1 MPSRFLPPPSPSPS
15 PSPLSESPHA
25 AELVREANRRLEFH
39 AHNSPLAIIEWDA
52 DFQVVRWSQ
61 EAERMFGY
69 PARDVIGRPIGDLH
83 LVHPEDEPLVADVM
97 RRMRSGE
104 RPRYVSRS
112 RNVRSD
118 GRVIA
123 CEWYNSALLDESGR
137 LVSVYSQVLD
147 VTDREETLARERAAR
162 DRVTRLQAITSALA
176 RARSREEVA
185 HTLVREALRGMRL
198 NSGAVGVLSEDGRSL
213 RVLAPQNMPERFLAG
228 TNPLSLDAG
237 CPLTD
242 AARTRQAVI
251 IESPEDFARRYPLV
265 VAQLGKEPSGAAA
278 AIPLVID
285 DVVLG
290 SFVLRAEHPRRWTT
304 EELDFLGALAVQCA
318 QAIDRVQLRERELA
332 TRDEAAAT
340 QRFVAH
346 ASRVLVEPL
355 DARETLERFAR
366 LVVPAMA
373 DSCVTYLVDDAGE
386 PVRVATAD
394 VDPQVGAELDAL
406 REAAPIAGIPNHP
419 MHRVIATGTSYFRRE
434 VSDDDMRRAMG
445 TDLQQAERVGWRSA
459 ILLPLIARGRIVG
472 AVGLGRRGQLRPFQ
486 DRDLVLAESLA
497 ARAALAVDNAQL
509 FAAAEKARR
518 EAEAANRAKSDF
530 LAMMSHE
537 LRTPL
542 NAIAGYLDLLRM
554 ELRGPLTAD
563 QAGDLERIDLAQRR
577 LLALINDVLNF
588 AKLEAGRVEFHLRP
602 VTVQELFDA
611 VMPLVEPQMEARG
624 LSFERA
630 PESLAS
636 SLLAVADAEKTQQVL
651 LNLLSNAVKF
661 TPAGGRISLLALA
674 DGDWIQ
680 VQVADTGVG
689 IAAERVEDIFE
700 PFVQVDTS
708 LTRTADGTGLGL
720 AISRALAREMD
731 GDLTVRSAVG
741 EGSTFTLTLPKA

>member
-1 MPSRFLPPPSPSPS
+1 MPTRTPS
-15 PSPLSESPHA
+15 SPLSPATPLADSPPTA
-25 AELVREANRRLEFH
+25 DLLREANRRLEFH
-39 AHNSPLAIIEWDA
+39 AHNSPLAIVEWDA
-52 DFQVVRWSQ
+52 EFRVVRWSD

-69 PARDVIGRPIGDLH
+69 AARDVVGQPIASLH
-83 LVHPEDEPLVADVM
+83 LVHPDDEPLIQEVM
-97 RRMRSGE
+97 AAMISGE
-104 RPRYVSRS
+104 RPRNVSRN

-118 GRVIA
+118 GRVIS
-123 CEWYNSALLDESGR
+123 CEWYNSALLDDDGR

-185 HTLVREALRGMRL
+185 HTLVHEALRGMRL
-198 NSGAVGVLSEDGRSL
+198 NSGAVGVLTDDGRSL
-213 RVLAPQNMPERFLAG
+213 QVLAPQNMPARFLSSPG
-228 TNPLSLDAG
+228 PIPLDAAY
-237 CPLTD
+237 PLTD
-242 AARTRQAVI
+242 AARTRQVVI
-251 IESPEDFARRYPLV
+251 IEGPEDFAHRYSQV
-265 VAQLGKEPSGAAA
+265 VSQLGKEPSGAAV

-285 DVVLG
+285 ESLLG
-290 SFVLRAEHPRRWTT
+290 SFVLRSEAPRRWTT

-318 QAIDRVQLRERELA
+318 QAIDRVRLRERELA
-332 TRDEAAAT
+332 ARDEAAAT

-355 DARETLERFAR
+355 DARETLERLAR
-366 LVVPAMA
+366 LVVPSMA
-373 DSCVTYLVDDAGE
+373 DSCVAYLVDDEGE
-386 PVRVATAD
+386 PVRVAAAD
-394 VDPQVGAELDAL
+394 VDEALGAELEAL
-406 REAAPIAGIPNHP
+406 PEAMPIAEVPKHP
-419 MHRVIATGTSYFRRE
+419 MHQVIATGTSYFRRE
-434 VSDDDMRRAMG
+434 VSDDDLRRAMG
-445 TDLQQAERVGWRSA
+445 ADLPEAERVGWRSA
-459 ILLPLIARGRIVG
+459 ILLPLVARGRIVG
-472 AVGLGRRGQLRPFQ
+472 AVGLGRRGRANPFGEG
-486 DRDLVLAESLA
+486 DLVLAESLA

-509 FAAAEKARR
+509 FAAAERARR
-518 EAEAANRAKSDF
+518 DAEAANRAKSDF

-554 ELRGPLTAD
+554 ELRGPLTVD
-563 QAGDLERIDLAQRR
+563 QAGDLERIDIAQRR

-602 VTVQELFDA
+602 VTVQELFEA

-630 PESLAS
+630 PEALAS
-636 SLLAVADAEKTQQVL
+636 QLVAMADPEKTQQVL

-661 TPAGGRISLLALA
+661 TPAGGRISLLARGAA
-674 DGDWIQ
+674 DAIE
-680 VQVADTGVG
+680 VQVTDTGVG
-689 IAAERVEDIFE
+689 IAAGRVEDIFE

-741 EGSTFTLTLPKA
+741 EGSTFTLSLPRG

>member
-1 MPSRFLPPPSPSPS
+1 MPSRSLPSPPPSPAS
-15 PSPLSESPHA
+15 LADAPHT
-25 AELVREANRRLEFH
+25 AELLREANRRLEFH
-39 AHNSPLAIIEWDA
+39 AHNSPLAIVEWDA
-52 DFQVVRWSQ
+52 EFRVVRWSD

-69 PARDVIGRPIGDLH
+69 AARDVVGMPLAALH
-83 LVHPEDEPLVADVM
+83 LVHPDDEPLIQDVM
-97 RRMRSGE
+97 QSMLTGE
-104 RPRYVSRS
+104 RPRNVSRN
-112 RNVRSD
+112 RNVRRD

-123 CEWYNSALLDESGR
+123 CEWYNSALLDDEGR

-147 VTDREETLARERAAR
+147 VTDREDTLARERAAR

-185 HTLVREALRGMRL
+185 HTLVHEALRGMRL
-198 NSGAVGVLSEDGRSL
+198 ASGAVGVLTDDGRSL
-213 RVLAPQNMPERFLAG
+213 QVLAPQNMPARFLSG
-228 TNPLSLDAG
+228 TGLIALDAAY
-237 CPLTD
+237 PLTD
-242 AARTRQAVI
+242 AARTRQVVI
-251 IESPEDFARRYPLV
+251 IEGAEDFARRYPQL

-285 DVVLG
+285 DSLLG
-290 SFVLRAEHPRRWTT
+290 SFVLRSEAPRRWTT
-304 EELDFLGALAVQCA
+304 EELDFLSALAVQCA
-318 QAIDRVQLRERELA
+318 QAIDRVRLRERELA
-332 TRDEAAAT
+332 TRDEVAAT

-366 LVVPAMA
+366 LVVPSMA
-373 DSCVTYLVDDAGE
+373 DSCVAYLVDDEGE
-386 PVRVATAD
+386 PVRVAAAD
-394 VDPQVGAELDAL
+394 ADPVLGAELEAV
-406 REAAPIAGIPNHP
+406 REANPIASVPSHP
-419 MHRVIATGTSYFRRE
+419 MHQVIATGTSYFRRE
-434 VSDDDMRRAMG
+434 VSDDDLRRAMG
-445 TDLQQAERVGWRSA
+445 SGDVRAAERVGWRSA

-472 AVGLGRRGQLRPFQ
+472 AVGLGRRARANPFE

-509 FAAAEKARR
+509 FTAAEKARR

-554 ELRGPLTAD
+554 ELRGPLTPD
-563 QAGDLERIDLAQRR
+563 QAGDLDRIDLAQRR

-602 VTVQELFDA
+602 VTVQELFEA

-630 PESLAS
+630 SGAEAAQLVALA
-636 SLLAVADAEKTQQVL
+636 DPEKTQQVL

-661 TPAGGRISLLALA
+661 TPAGGRIALRA
-674 DGDWIQ
+674 QREGGRIQ

-689 IAAERVEDIFE
+689 IAATRVDDIFE

-731 GDLTVRSAVG
+731 GDLTVRSVVG
-741 EGSTFTLTLPKA
+741 EG

>member
-1 MPSRFLPPPSPSPS
+1 MSSRSLPSPT
-15 PSPLSESPHA
+15 PLTDSPHA
-25 AELVREANRRLEFH
+25 AELLREANRRLEFH

-52 DFQVVRWSQ
+52 DFRIVRWSD

-69 PARDVIGRPIGDLH
+69 PAHEVAGLPIASLH
-83 LVHPEDEPLVADVM
+83 LVHPEDEPRVAEVM
-97 RRMRSGE
+97 RLMRSGE
-104 RPRYVSRS
+104 RPRNVSRN

-147 VTDREETLARERAAR
+147 VTDREDTLARERAAR
-162 DRVTRLQAITSALA
+162 DRVTRLQAVTSALA

-185 HTLVREALRGMRL
+185 HTLVHEAMRGMRL
-198 NSGAVGVLSEDGRSL
+198 NSGAVGVLSDDGRRL
-213 RVLAPQNMPERFLAG
+213 RVLAPQNMPERFVAS
-228 TNPLSLDAG
+228 TNPVSIEA
-237 CPLTD
+237 CYPLTD

-251 IESPEDFARRYPLV
+251 IEGPEDFARRYPLV
-265 VAQLGKEPSGAAA
+265 VAQLGKEPPGAAA
-278 AIPLVID
+278 AIPLVIG

-290 SFVLRAEHPRRWTT
+290 SFVLRAETPRRWTT

-332 TRDEAAAT
+332 ARDEAAAT

-373 DSCVTYLVDDAGE
+373 DSCVTYLVDEEGE

-394 VDPQVGAELDAL
+394 VDPEAGAALDVL
-406 REAAPIAGIPNHP
+406 RDARPISDLPRHP
-419 MHRVIATGTSYFRRE
+419 MHQVIATGTSYFRRE
-434 VSDDDMRRAMG
+434 ASDD
-445 TDLQQAERVGWRSA
+445 DLQQALGNDRHEAERMAWRSV
-459 ILLPLIARGRIVG
+459 ILLPLVARGRIVG
-472 AVGLGRRGQLRPFQ
+472 AVGLGRRGPLRPFE

-554 ELRGPLTAD
+554 ELRGPLTND
-563 QAGDLERIDLAQRR
+563 QAGDLERIDIAQRR

-602 VTVQELFDA
+602 VSVQELFEA
-611 VMPLVEPQMEARG
+611 VMPLVAPQMEARG
-624 LSFERA
+624 LAFERA

-636 SLLAVADAEKTQQVL
+636 ALVAVADGEKTQQVL

-661 TPAGGRISLLALA
+661 TPAGGRISLLARA
-674 DGDWIQ
+674 DAGWIQ

-689 IAAERVEDIFE
+689 IAAARVEDIFE

-731 GDLTVRSAVG
+731 GDLTVRSVMG